1 MKLLQGISLRYRIA
15 AGVILGLAVLL
26 SVFGYLAVR
35 AIGQTKDVALE
46 ERLRLA
52 ETTAGSVDA
61 LVEHTIL
68 QLEAAASIDVVR
80 EEGCASD
87 EVQTLYHILGTFGE
101 ISCLDSA
108 GQVQWAVPGG
118 LENFD
123 GELLDQADFAEALRS
138 SESSI
143 LQKPV
148 PDGEHPPVGF
158 VLTPILDDAGAS
170 LGFLL
175 GELHLSHLGLSLVAL
190 PEQQESVKAE
200 LVDRN
205 GHIIARGDDTDI
217 TEADEHAP
225 VLRDFI
231 AEGVSGTRIHQNHVV
246 AYYPLT
252 SLAGGVVIEQQED
265 QALAVPRD
273 LQRTALIF
281 GIGAVIVA
289 SAAAWFHAGGVVKPI
304 RDLTRASGRI
314 AAGALGD
321 PIIVTRDDEVGTL
334 ARSFDTMRQRLK
346 ESRERQQKWEK
357 ELEERVRQRTVE
369 LERRNREQAALNRIA
384 ATVSRSLDLET
395 IMTASLDELLEIMS
409 ADAGGMFL
417 ASVEGVAARTVQR
430 GLPDDGQQ
438 RCLSPQ
444 TRDCLCGQAL
454 GNAEA
459 ILVEDLNRYQ
469 GWIPAACRVRGFASL
484 AIVPVQAKGEPLGVL
499 LAASVQ
505 SDHLGQADL
514 ELLKAIGNTVGVAVE
529 NASLHEELRE
539 KEAVRSQLLRQAISA
554 QEEERK
560 RIARELHDESAQVLA
575 TLLVEIG
582 AAENLLAPTDQAA
595 QGILSRAKADAT
607 RALTE
612 MRQMI
617 LDLRPSALDDLGLVA
632 AVQWY
637 AKTRLEAD
645 GVRVNLKIDGSQ
657 RRLPAT
663 VETALFRIAQEAL
676 NNVLK
681 HANAR
686 SANIF
691 LRFADSS
698 VAITVEDDGQGFD
711 VSSLAARKDL
721 SQGLG
726 LLGMRER
733 AALLGG
739 KASIESQP
747 GRGSR
752 VSVEIPLEGHDGA
765 G

>member
-1 MKLLQGISLRYRIA
+1 MSLRYRIA

-26 SVFGYLAVR
+26 SAFGYIAIR

-61 LVEHTIL
+61 LVEHTVL
-68 QLEAAASIDVVR
+68 QLEAAATLDAVR
-80 EEGCASD
+80 EEGCDSD
-87 EVQTLYHILGTFGE
+87 EVQSLYHVLGTFDT
-101 ISCLDSA
+101 ISCLDAS
-108 GQVQWAVPGG
+108 GEVQWTVPATSQTVSRSIVDDPAFVEALGSA
-118 LENFD
+118 ESTVI
-123 GELLDQADFAEALRS
+123 ETSLLDAEHPAIAFVV
-138 SESSI
+138 SSI
-143 LQKPV
+143 R
-148 PDGEHPPVGF
+148 
-158 VLTPILDDAGAS
+158 DDRGNALA
-170 LGFLL
+170 FLL
-175 GELHLSHLGLSLVAL
+175 GELHLSHMELGLVSL
-190 PEQQESVKAE
+190 PDQPESVSAA
-200 LVDRN
+200 LVDHR
-205 GHIIARGDDTDI
+205 GSIVARGDGGDVV
-217 TEADEHAP
+217 EADEHAP
-225 VLRDFI
+225 ILQDFI
-231 AEGVSGTRIHQNHVV
+231 ARNTSGTIIHQNHVV
-246 AYYPLT
+246 AYFPLS
-252 SLAGGVVIEQQED
+252 SLSGGVVIEQQED

-314 AAGALGD
+314 AAGALDD
-321 PIIVTRDDEVGTL
+321 PIIVTRGDEIGAL

-357 ELEERVRQRTVE
+357 ELEERVRQRTAE

-395 IMTASLDELLEIMS
+395 VMTASLDELLEIMS
-409 ADAGGMFL
+409 ADAGGIFL
-417 ASVEGVAARTVQR
+417 AGSEGGVARSVQK
-430 GLPDDGQQ
+430 GFPDNAKQG
-438 RCLSPQ
+438 CLSTP

-454 GNAEA
+454 GSAEA
-459 ILVEDLNRYQ
+459 LLIENLSSYQ
-469 GWIPAACRVRGFASL
+469 GWVPAAACRVRSFGSL
-484 AIVPVQAKGEPLGVL
+484 AVVPLQVEGRSLGVL
-499 LAASVQ
+499 LAASMQ
-505 SDHLGQADL
+505 PYDLGPADL
-514 ELLKAIGNTVGVAVE
+514 ELLKAIGNTVGVAVV
-529 NASLHEELRE
+529 NASLHHELQE
-539 KEAVRSQLLRQAISA
+539 KEAVRSQLLQQAISA

-575 TLLVEIG
+575 TLIVEIG
-582 AAENLLAPTDQAA
+582 TAESLLAPTDQKA
-595 QGILSRAKADAT
+595 QAILSRAKVDAT

-637 AKTRLEAD
+637 AKTRLEAG
-645 GVRVNLKIDGSQ
+645 GVKVNLKVDGDR

-686 SANIF
+686 SATIV
-691 LRFADSS
+691 LTFAAGS
-698 VAITVEDDGQGFD
+698 VAITVEDDGRGFD
-711 VSSLAARKDL
+711 ISSLAARKDPGH
-721 SQGLG
+721 GLG

-752 VSVEIPLEGHDGA
+752 ISVEIPLEEHDGT